1 MELERVGSSGSA
13 GALVVDTY
21 QYRVVLGYRGATAT
35 PGWGPHVTRSHLI
48 PCGCGCGCV
57 SRDCACVRACRIKL
71 WFLWTA
77 GAAACTAAAVN
88 SNSNS
93 KRPLVKIPVCLLK
106 NSRQLMAVKI
116 RQVSCANSK
125 IKKKLSLYEKLENL
139 TFFFSFSESR
149 KLNIYSLR
157 PFLSYV
163 LTQLTETKAVAHAA
177 ASH

>member
-1 MELERVGSSGSA
+1 VGSSGSA

-106 NSRQLMAVKI
+106 NSKRPRQLMAVKI
-116 RQVSCANSK
+116 RQVSCATSK
-125 IKKKLSLYEKLENL
+125 IKKTEFVRKARKLN
-139 TFFFSFSESR
+139 FFFSFSESR